1 MAEEDLISYKDIS
14 ELRKD
19 LDGIREKKDISPRD
33 IHDAMHRL
41 ADTMGSMLEVFGA
54 AAEQMKLEEKESES
68 EFKKHEIIVS
78 KLDKLLDQNKT
89 IAEGMVAIVEMFREK
104 FPQREKEESMFK
116 AAAQEPMYNPK
127 NEPNMFTP
135 QPKPEWKP
143 APPAAQKPQ
152 YPPVMPQMNPPLPT
166 PQMPTPQMPGQNFP
180 VSDFGMHL
188 PPLEPS
194 PMPDFDFPEE
204 PFSLND
210 EQQKKKGMFGMF
222 KK

>member
-135 QPKPEWKP
+135 
-143 APPAAQKPQ
+143 
-152 YPPVMPQMNPPLPT
+152 LPT